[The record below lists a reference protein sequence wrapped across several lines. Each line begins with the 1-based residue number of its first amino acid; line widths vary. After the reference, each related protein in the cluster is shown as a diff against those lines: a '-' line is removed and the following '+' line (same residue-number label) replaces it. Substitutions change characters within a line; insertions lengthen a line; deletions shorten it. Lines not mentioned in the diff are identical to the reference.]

1 MQSISSYG
9 SKDQF
14 TREKVDS
21 FFLKPDK
28 RTIKIKISDIYSR
41 CVGREYR
48 INSTVNIPVSV
59 FDKPGFVSMFEN
71 YVTSLIEGTAQGKT
85 LIQLVKDFEG
95 K

>member
-14 TREKVDS
+14 TREKADIFIS
-21 FFLKPDK
+21 KPDK

-41 CVGREYR
+41 CVRREFR
-48 INSTVNIPVSV
+48 INSTVNIPVS
-59 FDKPGFVSMFEN
+59 FFEKPGFVSMFEN
-71 YVTSLIEGTAQGKT
+71 YVTSLIEKTSRGKT
-85 LIQLVKDFEG
+85 LIQLVKDFKG